1 MCKSR
6 FSENIK
12 VELCESREYKLV
24 AWLPHSEKLRR
35 SSKDTIIVLFRG
47 LKVVCDHTEMQQ
59 DVF

>member
-6 FSENIK
+6 FSKKKPIK
-12 VELCESREYKLV
+12 VEYKWV

-59 DVF
+59 DVL